1 MLPLKSTGHSGSAL
15 EPSSHLEAI
24 TSSRTTVKGN
34 EILAARI
41 RSEDVLFRPSFLLN
55 TDLFLNS
62 FNWVRRLLHFHCSP
76 QIRTQRQKTKEKFCK
91 PNITLN

>member
-15 EPSSHLEAI
+15 EPSSHLEAT

-41 RSEDVLFRPSFLLN
+41 
-55 TDLFLNS
+55 
-62 FNWVRRLLHFHCSP
+62 W
-76 QIRTQRQKTKEKFCK
+76 
-91 PNITLN
+91 

>member
-34 EILAARI
+34 EILATIEDLVDKIWRRFISAFI
-41 RSEDVLFRPSFLLN
+41 FAEYRSIFKQ
-55 TDLFLNS
+55 
-62 FNWVRRLLHFHCSP
+62 P
-76 QIRTQRQKTKEKFCK
+76 Q
-91 PNITLN
+91 LG

>member
-1 MLPLKSTGHSGSAL
+1 MLPLKSTGHLGSAL

-41 RSEDVLFRPSFLLN
+41 WYIRSEDVLFRPSFLLN

-62 FNWVRRLLHFHCSP
+62 FN
-76 QIRTQRQKTKEKFCK
+76 
-91 PNITLN
+91 

>member
-34 EILAARI
+34 EILATI
-41 RSEDVLFRPSFLLN
+41 EDLV
-55 TDLFLNS
+55 DK
-62 FNWVRRLLHFHCSP
+62 
-76 QIRTQRQKTKEKFCK
+76 I
-91 PNITLN
+91 